1 MLLSRPSGRFQ
12 CPGATFDAP
21 IDVTIA
27 TIPPLSSGAFHS
39 QLETTTAYPP
49 LNTTCRGE
57 FWYTALPDDGYIID
71 TSPHLST
78 LCNGWSSCIAVLSNK
93 PSAYPIVEAQ
103 DGNARYRAIH
113 GHPRR
118 VQGTGGGF
126 PRATREPRNL
136 RELRRRRSSGPFAVG
151 SCLPLLLKNKV
162 NVSDSEL
169 GVAEVLGLH
178 VHSDAHL

>member
-1 MLLSRPSGRFQ
+1 MLLSRPSGCFQ
-12 CPGATFDAP
+12 CPGTTFDTP

-27 TIPPLSSGAFHS
+27 TIPPSSSGAFHS
-39 QLETTTAYPP
+39 QLETTTTYPP
-49 LNTTCRGE
+49 LNTMCSGE

-71 TSPHLST
+71 TSLHLST
-78 LCNGWSSCIAVLSNK
+78 PCTGWSSCIAVLSNK

-113 GHPRR
+113 SHPRR
-118 VQGTGGGF
+118 AQGAGGGF
-126 PRATREPRNL
+126 PRATREPRDL
-136 RELRRRRSSGPFAVG
+136 RELRRIHSSGPFAGG

-162 NVSDSEL
+162 HVCDSEL